1 MIPAGVEIFVGTTPI
16 DMRWGFERLSGIVET
31 ELGRR
36 ARSGALFVFFGRRAH
51 TVKMLFFDG
60 TGLWLLYKRLDSGV
74 FQKLTAHDPNARAII
89 VSEAVLEGLLE
100 GVATS
105 TKERKRVH

>member
-74 FQKLTAHDPNARAII
+74 FQKLTAHDPNARAI
-89 VSEAVLEGLLE
+89 VVNEAVLEGLLE
-100 GVATS
+100 GLPAAA
-105 TKERKRVH
+105 KQRGHVH